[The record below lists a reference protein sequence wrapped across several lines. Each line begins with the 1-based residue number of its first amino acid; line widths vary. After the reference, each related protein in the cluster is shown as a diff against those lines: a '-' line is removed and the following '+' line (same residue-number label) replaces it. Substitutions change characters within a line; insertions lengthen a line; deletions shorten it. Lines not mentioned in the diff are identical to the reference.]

1 MANTLSVYYQFR
13 RFAGLLNTPNIAIK
27 KYFSD
32 NKTLEIQGTNEPT
45 AAQRNEF
52 DQQPERNP
60 NHKFHRPETSA
71 DYCISQYLEFLT
83 ALTAEA
89 ESLTAAITP
98 KHQEQLLSYEPHIQK
113 APRLLLDQAPVVDSW
128 PIDTPLEH
136 SPGS

>member
-52 DQQPERNP
+52 DQRLRGTQTTNFTDQKPAP
-60 NHKFHRPETSA
+60 
-71 DYCISQYLEFLT
+71 IT
-83 ALTAEA
+83 A
-89 ESLTAAITP
+89 SLSTW
-98 KHQEQLLSYEPHIQK
+98 SF
-113 APRLLLDQAPVVDSW
+113 
-128 PIDTPLEH
+128 
-136 SPGS
+136 

>member
-13 RFAGLLNTPNIAIK
+13 RFAGLINTPNIAIK

-113 APRLLLDQAPVVDSW
+113 APQLPLDQAPVVDSW

-136 SPGS
+136 SPES

>member
-98 KHQEQLLSYEPHIQK
+98 KHQEQLLSCEPHIQK
-113 APRLLLDQAPVVDSW
+113 APRLPLDQAPVVDSW

-136 SPGS
+136 SLGS

>member
-98 KHQEQLLSYEPHIQK
+98 KHQ
-113 APRLLLDQAPVVDSW
+113 
-128 PIDTPLEH
+128 
-136 SPGS
+136 